1 MVATAGQG
9 VNIVLNF
16 LSGDLLAASWRACA
30 SFGRFMKV
38 GKRDIVDSGRLD
50 MKPFLKNLTFS
61 VFDLNDLFYIAL
73 ESNHQRDI
81 YQSLLHDSIELVR
94 SKQVQPAPIKRF
106 DVSEVIDAMRYQSNN
121 SRIVKV
127 LIRMND
133 PGSIVPL
140 IPQRYQT
147 RFDPDKPYIL
157 IGCLGGLGRSLARWM
172 AQRGARNLIFMGRS
186 GANKPAGRALV
197 ADLEKSGINVEVF
210 TGDNIYPK

>member
-1 MVATAGQG
+1 MSPSLIANREQTVLIHSATSAVGLAAIQIAQIHHAEASTLPQIPFSDTYNSQIFATVSTMEKRQYLMQNYHSPGQRIFSSRDTSFLANIMVATAGQG

-81 YQSLLHDSIELVR
+81 YQRSI
-94 SKQVQPAPIKRF
+94 
-106 DVSEVIDAMRYQSNN
+106 
-121 SRIVKV
+121 
-127 LIRMND
+127 
-133 PGSIVPL
+133 
-140 IPQRYQT
+140 
-147 RFDPDKPYIL
+147 
-157 IGCLGGLGRSLARWM
+157 
-172 AQRGARNLIFMGRS
+172 
-186 GANKPAGRALV
+186 
-197 ADLEKSGINVEVF
+197 
-210 TGDNIYPK
+210 